1 MIQTKVLK
9 VTQGSKNVFEDL
21 GFEPEEALNLKIRA
35 DLMLN
40 IRRFIKSQ
48 GWTQKKAALFFGET
62 QPRISD
68 LMNGDIERF
77 SIDKLVQM
85 LSRAGMNVRVE
96 VDKKAAWCSVGF
108 LSVIALS
115 TPSLSQRDR
124 SRKSINIKRSQ
135 LKKWA
140 IAVAAD
146 AFVADSN
153 QSMV

>member
-96 VDKKAAWCSVGF
+96 VDKKAA
-108 LSVIALS
+108 
-115 TPSLSQRDR
+115 
-124 SRKSINIKRSQ
+124 
-135 LKKWA
+135 
-140 IAVAAD
+140 
-146 AFVADSN
+146 
-153 QSMV
+153 